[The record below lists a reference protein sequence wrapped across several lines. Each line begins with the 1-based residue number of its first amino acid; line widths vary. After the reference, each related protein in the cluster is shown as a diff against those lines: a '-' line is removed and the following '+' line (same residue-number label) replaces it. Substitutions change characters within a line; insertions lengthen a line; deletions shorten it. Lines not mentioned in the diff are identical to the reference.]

1 MMRRRL
7 LATVVAA
14 STSLMAC
21 GSATAPTTSG
31 PSASSTTSAPGGTA
45 TGYRALQTL
54 FEGADSLR
62 RFSLGTDRLGV
73 WICHVPVG
81 ITDPIYN
88 PVDLRLDLEVRKVA
102 ALLSEH
108 VSAYFAA
115 LTHGA
120 YVPEFVPE
128 GEVTIAANETN
139 RTCVDRAAER
149 SAGDIDG
156 LVVIADAEHAED
168 QHGGW
173 GRTGE
178 PCKAA
183 EACPARVSGRAAYVG
198 ASDFHPDW
206 GAVPAVDLLEHE
218 IGHTLGFPHS
228 GGGDGYTSAIDVMSN
243 SAAPRD
249 VDPDRRDGPGT
260 IAVNRLAAGWL
271 PLASMAVAEGA
282 GTFPLVPSNSAE
294 GPRVLVLP
302 IDDARFL
309 TVEALT
315 NTGFDAHLP
324 RSGIVV
330 HEIDQSPTACRS
342 GADTP
347 CLNEY
352 RSQLPI
358 SGTRPFTDLLG
369 DGSTWSGGGWSISV
383 SSSGNGSWTVSV
395 NRSA

>member
-14 STSLMAC
+14 SASLVAC

-31 PSASSTTSAPGGTA
+31 PSASSTTSARGGTA

-183 EACPARVSGRAAYVG
+183 EPCPARVSGRAAYVG

-271 PLASMAVAEGA
+271 PLASMAVADGA

-342 GADTP
+342 GAETP

>member
-1 MMRRRL
+1 MMPRRL

-14 STSLMAC
+14 SASLMAC

-31 PSASSTTSAPGGTA
+31 PSASSTTSAPGGMA

-128 GEVTIAANETN
+128 GEVTIAVNETN

-271 PLASMAVAEGA
+271 PLASMAVADGA

-369 DGSTWSGGGWSISV
+369 DGSTWSGRGWSISV

>member
-1 MMRRRL
+1 MMRRRS
-7 LATVVAA
+7 LALVVAA
-14 STSLMAC
+14 SASLMAC
-21 GSATAPTTSG
+21 GAATAPTTSG
-31 PSASSTTSAPGGTA
+31 TPVTSTTTAPDGT

-54 FEGADSLR
+54 LEGASPLR

-81 ITDPIYN
+81 VTDPIYN

-102 ALLSEH
+102 ALLSER
-108 VSAYFAA
+108 VSTYFTA

-149 SAGDIDG
+149 SASDIDG

-178 PCKAA
+178 PCEEA

-228 GGGDGYTSAIDVMSN
+228 GGGNGYTSAIDVMSN
-243 SAAPRD
+243 SAAPRN
-249 VDPDRRDGPGT
+249 VDPNRRDGPGT

-271 PLASMAVAEGA
+271 PLTSVTVADGA
-282 GTFPLVPSNSAE
+282 GTFPLVPSDAAE

-309 TVEALT
+309 TVEALA
-315 NTGFDAHLP
+315 NTGFDSHLP

-369 DGSTWSGGGWSISV
+369 DGSTWSGRGWSISV

>member
-14 STSLMAC
+14 SASLMAC

-31 PSASSTTSAPGGTA
+31 PSASSTTSAPGGMA

-54 FEGADSLR
+54 FEGANSLR

-294 GPRVLVLP
+294 GPRVLVLR

>member
-1 MMRRRL
+1 MMRRRS
-7 LATVVAA
+7 LALVVAA
-14 STSLMAC
+14 SASLMAC
-21 GSATAPTTSG
+21 GSTTTPTTSV
-31 PSASSTTSAPGGTA
+31 PSATSTTFAPGGT
-45 TGYRALQTL
+45 TSGYRALQTL
-54 FEGADSLR
+54 LEGASPLH

-81 ITDPIYN
+81 VTDPIYN
-88 PVDLRLDLEVRKVA
+88 PVDLRLNLEVRKVA
-102 ALLSEH
+102 AILSER
-108 VSAYFAA
+108 VSAYFIA
-115 LTHGA
+115 LTHGT

-149 SAGDIDG
+149 SASDIDG

-178 PCKAA
+178 PCEEAA
-183 EACPARVSGRAAYVG
+183 ACPARVSGRAAYVG

-228 GGGDGYTSAIDVMSN
+228 GGGNGYTSVIDVMSN

-249 VDPDRRDGPGT
+249 VDPNRRDGPGT

-271 PLASMAVAEGA
+271 PLTSVTVADGA
-282 GTFPLVPSNSAE
+282 GTFPLVPSDSAE

-309 TVEALT
+309 TVEALA
-315 NTGFDAHLP
+315 NTGFDSHLP

-330 HEIDQSPTACRS
+330 HEIDQSPTACRA

-369 DGSTWSGGGWSISV
+369 DGSTWSGRGWSITV

>member
-1 MMRRRL
+1 MMPRRL

-14 STSLMAC
+14 SASLMAC
-21 GSATAPTTSG
+21 GSATVPTTSG
-31 PSASSTTSAPGGTA
+31 PSASSTTSAPGGMA

-54 FEGADSLR
+54 SEGADSLR

-178 PCKAA
+178 RCKAT

-271 PLASMAVAEGA
+271 PLASMAVADGA

>member
-1 MMRRRL
+1 MMCRRS
-7 LATVVAA
+7 LALVVAA
-14 STSLMAC
+14 SASLMAC

-31 PSASSTTSAPGGTA
+31 PSAASTTSAPGGT

-54 FEGADSLR
+54 LEGTDALR

-73 WICHVPVG
+73 WICHVPLG

-88 PVDLRLDLEVRKVA
+88 PVDLRLDLEVRKIA

-108 VSAYFAA
+108 VSAYFTA

-178 PCKAA
+178 PCEAA
-183 EACPARVSGRAAYVG
+183 AACPARVSGRAAYVG
-198 ASDFHPDW
+198 GSDFHPDW

-228 GGGDGYTSAIDVMSN
+228 GGGNGYTSAIDVMSN
-243 SAAPRD
+243 SASPRD

-271 PLASMAVAEGA
+271 PLASVAVADGA

-315 NTGFDAHLP
+315 NTGFDSHLP

-342 GADTP
+342 GTETP

-352 RSQLPI
+352 RSQVPV

-369 DGSTWSGGGWSISV
+369 DGSTWSGRGWSITV
-383 SSSGNGSWTVSV
+383 SSSGSGSWTVSV

>member
-1 MMRRRL
+1 MMPRRL

-14 STSLMAC
+14 SASLMAC

-31 PSASSTTSAPGGTA
+31 PSASSTTSAPGGMA

-271 PLASMAVAEGA
+271 PLASMAVADGA

-369 DGSTWSGGGWSISV
+369 DGSTWSGRGWSISV